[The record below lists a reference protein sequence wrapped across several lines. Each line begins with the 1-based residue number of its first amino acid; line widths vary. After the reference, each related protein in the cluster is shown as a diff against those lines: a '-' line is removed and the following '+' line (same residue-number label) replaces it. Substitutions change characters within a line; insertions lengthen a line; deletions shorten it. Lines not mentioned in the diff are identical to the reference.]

1 MADET
6 VPRKSRWRRR
16 FVIALLLLLPPVAL
30 LLLVTRK
37 PTIEPG
43 TVLVV
48 HLEGQLPETAADNP
62 LERLGRSLGGAEGP
76 ASLHD
81 LRRALTRAKT
91 DSRIG
96 GVLLELHPVQMG
108 WAAVDEVRELLAEV
122 RAAGKPVQ
130 ALLAGDFIEEREYTL
145 ALPAAR
151 ILCNPE
157 AGVMLNGLLAEVT
170 FYRGLL
176 DNLRIEPQVLQF
188 KEYKSAGEPLV
199 NREMSPAMRESLTAI
214 LSGIHDRFLSRVAA
228 ERKIDPAE
236 LRRLVDRGLLTA
248 TDAVK
253 ARLLDGVGYRDEVLE
268 ALQPGASEGKE
279 RKDGKRRTASVG
291 RYLKALPDEPHMAEV
306 ALIYAV
312 GPITSGGGGG
322 SFPGSG
328 GEVIQGEKTA
338 KAIREAAT
346 EEGIKAIVLRVDSP
360 GGSAVGSDFVW
371 REIDRARKKKP
382 VVISMSN
389 VAASGGY
396 WISMGAD
403 AIVAEPSTIT
413 GSIGVVSI
421 HVNALPL
428 LRWAGMSVDTIKLG
442 QHADLMSML
451 RSWGPEDQARMTDWM
466 KKVYEDFVSKVAK
479 GRGLQEADVEA
490 MARGRVWSG
499 ERARELKL
507 VDALG
512 GLREALR
519 LARERAKLPPKPDDE
534 PVVFPR
540 ERGLMK
546 LLGQGGQVLQQARQP
561 KDLEGMV
568 TERLRALQAMGLGR
582 PALLAPSIDIH

>member
-6 VPRKSRWRRR
+6 VPRRSRWRRR
-16 FVIALLLLLPPVAL
+16 LVIALLLLLPPVVL

-48 HLEGQLPETAADNP
+48 HLEGQLPEAAPDDP
-62 LERLGRSLGGAEGP
+62 FTRLGRSLSGAEGP

-81 LRRALTRAKT
+81 LRRALVRART
-91 DSRIG
+91 DSRIS
-96 GVLLELHPVQMG
+96 GVLLEIHPVQTG
-108 WAAVDEVRELLAEV
+108 WAAIDEVRELLAEV

-145 ALPAAR
+145 ALPAGR
-151 ILCNPE
+151 IVCNPE

-214 LSGIHDRFLSRVAA
+214 LGGIHERFLSRVAA

-236 LRRLVDRGLLTA
+236 LRRLVDRGLLT
-248 TDAVK
+248 TGDAVK
-253 ARLLDGVGYRDEVLE
+253 ARLLDGVGYRDELLD
-268 ALQPGASEGKE
+268 ALQPGD
-279 RKDGKRRTASVG
+279 KDGKGGKKRVASVG

-312 GPITSGGGGG
+312 GPILSGTGGGGPLG
-322 SFPGSG
+322 G
-328 GEVIQGEKTA
+328 GEVIHGEKTA
-338 KAIREAAT
+338 KAIREAAA
-346 EEGIKAIVLRVDSP
+346 EDSVKAIVLRVDSP

-371 REIDRARKKKP
+371 REIERTRKKKP
-382 VVISMSN
+382 VVVSMSN

-413 GSIGVVSI
+413 GSIGVVAI

-428 LRWAGMSVDTIKLG
+428 LRWAGMTVDTIKLG
-442 QHADLMSML
+442 QRADLMSML

-466 KKVYEDFVSKVAK
+466 KMVYEDFVGKVAK

-490 MARGRVWSG
+490 MARGRIWSG

-519 LARERAKLPPKPDDE
+519 LARERAKLPPKADDE

-540 ERGLMK
+540 DRGLMK
-546 LLGQGGQVLQQARQP
+546 LLAQGGQVLIRDREP
-561 KDLEGMV
+561 KDLEALV
-568 TERLRALQAMGLGR
+568 SERLRALQAMGLGR
-582 PALLAPSIDIH
+582 PALLAPSIDIR